1 MYSPKIREDYI
12 PILYKIAQQKGIP
25 MTHLVNDALNEYLNK
40 LEIYQLQYQKGAQ
53 DAKLS
58 EDRIR

>member
-25 MTHLVNDALNEYLNK
+25 MTHIVSEALEEYLNK
-40 LEIYQLQYQKGAQ
+40 LKIYQLQYQKGKNDGHA
-53 DAKLS
+53 D
-58 EDRIR
+58 